1 MIILHE
7 LKKHG
12 GKSCPSYGLL
22 REYTAV
28 LRRLPAVF
36 LHLPFHLAPRASL
49 TMVKTYILAPN
60 WTTAPPP
67 NGPIQLGHILDDLT
81 EFVPLNRRSVPEI
94 PEDDKNP
101 ADIKTGF
108 TTSRSELLSGELGVF
123 ARIFGLVGIGAGAG
137 VFYEKNKSDVLI
149 CKRLDTTTFDPT
161 PEYIEKSV
169 KVPEVSHYM
178 KLRRYKDPVYSEL

>member
-1 MIILHE
+1 M
-7 LKKHG
+7 
-12 GKSCPSYGLL
+12 
-22 REYTAV
+22 